1 MVVLSYPIFLLF
13 NYNKTKYYAT
23 QFYLAPE
30 TESAPAAR
38 VTWGPSASTALEEV
52 TEVTEVLV
60 VGDSDYE
67 LLLQENDEK
76 PSYLDCSRDHDDRY
90 KLQHCD
96 IETCKMYLLTD

>member
-30 TESAPAAR
+30 TESAPA
-38 VTWGPSASTALEEV
+38 ALEEV

-96 IETCKMYLLTD
+96 IVTCKMYLLTD